1 MTHADDVVRSDVVR
15 SEESP
20 HTLSGG
26 LSDEVPSVPCQVAPA
41 SDVLV
46 ADAAS
51 QSESPPWS
59 TTTKAIVASA
69 VLLLSAIAI
78 WRFQFLIGP
87 LVLAAVIA
95 YLVNPLVRWLQVKTN
110 IERGPAVLI
119 VYLLFLLVVGGA
131 SVLLGIIIAQQS
143 VRLWD
148 ALPEYLPRLVDE
160 VQRRIDSLASVQWT
174 IGPYIIEPA
183 AILDAIDFERIAAEI
198 ANSTQTILG
207 RSGSWL
213 ANVAGAT
220 IGTLG
225 DTILVLM
232 VSIYLAIDGPRIG
245 EAISETAGQSGYRQ
259 DARRIMDETIKVWNA
274 YLRGQVILGLVIFVI
289 VAITLSILGVNNAL
303 ELGLLSGVLEFLPM
317 IGPVI
322 GAVAAVIVAL
332 VQDSNP
338 WGMSPWMFALIV
350 LAAMI
355 IIQQIENSLLVPRI
369 VGDALS
375 LHPVVVLV
383 GVIAGTSLGGLLGA
397 VLAAPVI
404 ATLKILGTY
413 IWRKML
419 DLPPFPEEPPST
431 ESSQEHGHSEGFGRF
446 LYLFRAKP
454 SRT

>member
-1 MTHADDVVRSDVVR
+1 MTRADDVVT

-20 HTLSGG
+20 YILTDGDS
-26 LSDEVPSVPCQVAPA
+26 SVPRQVAPE
-41 SDVLV
+41 SDVLI

-51 QSESPPWS
+51 QSESPPWGL
-59 TTTKAIVASA
+59 TTKAIIASA
-69 VLLLSAIAI
+69 VLILSAIVI
-78 WRFQFLIGP
+78 WRFQFLISP

-95 YLVNPLVRWLQVKTN
+95 YLVNPLVRWLQAKTN
-110 IERGPAVLI
+110 IDRGPAVLI

-131 SVLLGIIIAQQS
+131 STFLGVIIAQQS

-148 ALPEYLPRLVDE
+148 SLPEFLPRMVDE
-160 VQRRIDSLASVQWT
+160 VQRRVDSLASIQWT
-174 IGPYIIEPA
+174 LGPYTLEPG
-183 AILDAIDFERIAAEI
+183 AILDAIDFDRIAVEI
-198 ANSTQTILG
+198 GNSLQTILG

-259 DARRIMDETIKVWNA
+259 DARRIIAETLKVWNA

-289 VAITLSILGVNNAL
+289 VAVTLSILGVNNSL
-303 ELGLLSGVLEFLPM
+303 ELGILSGVLEFLPVL
-317 IGPVI
+317 GPVI

-332 VQDSNP
+332 VQDGNP
-338 WGMSPWMFALIV
+338 WGMSPWVFALVV
-350 LAAMI
+350 LGAMI
-355 IIQQIENSLLVPRI
+355 IIQQIENTLLVPRI

-383 GVIAGTSLGGLLGA
+383 GVIAGTSLAGLLGA

-404 ATLKILGTY
+404 ATLKIIGIY

-419 DLPPFPEEPPST
+419 DLPPFPEEPPGT
-431 ESSQEHGHSEGFGRF
+431 ESDAHHGGREGFGRF
-446 LYLFRAKP
+446 LHWFRAKP